1 MKQKTRR
8 LLQNIGVLL
17 LIAAGL
23 GWTAHRFFG
32 FTSSTYT
39 DNARTQCQI
48 VPVISRVQG
57 FVKEVRFDD
66 YTYVHQGDTL
76 VIIEDAEFRLRLAQA
91 EADVLNMSSGKSVV
105 NSTISTIQNNLTVS
119 DASLA
124 EVGALLNNAKRDYDR
139 YKSLLAQ
146 EAVTQQQFDAIATN
160 YEALKAKHEALSRQ
174 KKSTALTG
182 QEQQHR
188 LGQSEAAM
196 QVAQAALD
204 LAKLNLSYTIITAPC
219 DGYTSKKE
227 LQPGQLIQP
236 GQLMVNI
243 VDENDMWVIA
253 NYKETQTAR
262 MNIGDEVAISVD
274 AIPGVKFKG
283 TIVAISKA
291 TGTEFSAV
299 KSDNATG
306 NFVKVE
312 QRVPVKIRFNTDD
325 NSNDPEQL
333 ARLRAGLNVEC
344 KVKR

>member
-146 EAVTQQQFDAIATN
+146 DAVTQQQYDAVATN
-160 YEALKAKHEALSRQ
+160 YEALKAKYETLVRQ
-174 KKSTALTG
+174 KRTTALTS
-182 QEQQHR
+182 QEQQQR
-188 LGQSEAAM
+188 LGQSEAGM
-196 QVAQAALD
+196 RAAEAAID
-204 LAKLNLSYTIITAPC
+204 LARLNLSYTVITAPC
-219 DGYTSKKE
+219 DGCTSKKD
-227 LQPGQLIQP
+227 LQVGQLIQP
-236 GQLMVNI
+236 GQSLLSI
-243 VDENDMWVIA
+243 VDEADIWIIA

-262 MNIGDEVAISVD
+262 MAVGDSVKITVD
-274 AIPGVKFKG
+274 AIPGVNFMGK
-283 TIVAISKA
+283 VESMSKA
-291 TGTEFSAV
+291 TGAQYSV
-299 KSDNATG
+299 IQQDNATG

-312 QRVPVKIRFNTDD
+312 QRVPVKIRFTAN
-325 NSNDPEQL
+325 ND
-333 ARLRAGLNVEC
+333 AKDMRRLRAGLNVEC
-344 KVKR
+344 KVQH